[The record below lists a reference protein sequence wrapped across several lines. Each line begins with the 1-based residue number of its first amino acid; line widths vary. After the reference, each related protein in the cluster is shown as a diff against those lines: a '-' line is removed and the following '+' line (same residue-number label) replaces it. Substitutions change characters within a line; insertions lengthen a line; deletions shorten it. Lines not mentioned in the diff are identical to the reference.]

1 MASFDVETLLE
12 ENVELKNQSEY
23 MESQLQKLAQA
34 NSQLQEEVGQW
45 KLKYR
50 DQVIQRKLNIVE
62 GSKKKLDQLFSS
74 QMEGHLNQLELV
86 EKKILERI

>member
-1 MASFDVETLLE
+1 
-12 ENVELKNQSEY
+12 

-86 EKKILERI
+86 EKKILERFSKFNNKIKRTKRRHCIRL

>member
-62 GSKKKLDQLFSS
+62 GSKKKLDQC
-74 QMEGHLNQLELV
+74 
-86 EKKILERI
+86 